1 MSSWS
6 EAVWVVKKLQKN
18 FDFQQDIKLYT
29 QDLNDLNRRV
39 NTLNDTVATDEA
51 ALANLK
57 TELTNRV
64 VTIRDTVGNDGLPSN
79 VSSDNYG
86 KGAVWFIVNRI

>member
-29 QDLNDLNRRV
+29 QDLNDLNKRV
-39 NTLNDTVATDEA
+39 NTLKDTVTTDEV
-51 ALANLK
+51 ALDSLRI
-57 TELTNRV
+57 ELDNKV
-64 VTIRDTVGNDGLPSN
+64 VTIRDTIGNNGLPS
-79 VSSDNYG
+79 STPSESYG
-86 KGAVWFIVNRI
+86 EGAIWFIVNRL

>member
-29 QDLNDLNRRV
+29 QNLNDLNRRV

-51 ALANLK
+51 ALANLR
-57 TELTNRV
+57 TELTNRI
-64 VTIRDTVGNDGLPSN
+64 VTIRDTVGNDGLPSS
-79 VSSDNYG
+79 VSSDSYG